1 MTDRDREEVDANA
14 KQMVRELNAGI
25 RALDEAETLRRE
37 TEAAII
43 QKKYGSAFGAL
54 GSWAS
59 GGLVNSKTA
68 EHVEAESKAQQTEIH
83 RDSILWFL
91 RQRLEL
97 CCRTQQD
104 MMETR
109 LTRELEKAR
118 GFAIPPSADFADFA
132 AASRPK
138 QTTRDDGGETAG
150 AEANLTDE
158 QMQMFEEGNQDMMKY
173 YESTLD
179 KVRYE
184 AWPLKELQFAPNANN
199 TTGQQRNRW
208 SRYPN
213 CSPFWSTIWQYSLH
227 TLNSLYQTRSLRQK
241 MWEVV
246 IKN

>member
-1 MTDRDREEVDANA
+1 MNDRDREDVDANA

-37 TEAAII
+37 TAAAII
-43 QKKYGSAFGAL
+43 KKKYGSAFGAL

-68 EHVEAESKAQQTEIH
+68 EHAEAEAKAYQTEIH
-83 RDSILWFL
+83 RDGILWFL

-138 QTTRDDGGETAG
+138 QTTREDGGETTG
-150 AEANLTDE
+150 PEANLTDE

-184 AWPLKELQFAPNANN
+184 TWRLLDLQFASNTNN
-199 TTGQQRNRW
+199 KTGRQRSRW
-208 SRYPN
+208 SKYPN
-213 CSPFWSTIWQYSLH
+213 CSPF
-227 TLNSLYQTRSLRQK
+227 
-241 MWEVV
+241 
-246 IKN
+246 